1 MSTCSPCED
10 KSTTFTGWACPG
22 FPTLKPYDGLPRPS
36 APRTLRSRSPTAA
49 AAAIV
54 TAAALATPDV

>member
-49 AAAIV
+49 AAAI
-54 TAAALATPDV
+54 